1 MYKKKKKQKQ
11 RKANCINNIIIYELI
26 QNIPIIL
33 IQIIIA
39 FNDNLYVVGN
49 KGKDN
54 ALTKKKQVYYKHS
67 TPPQYQ

>member
-1 MYKKKKKQKQ
+1 MYQKQKQ
-11 RKANCINNIIIYELI
+11 RKANCIDNIIIYELI

-54 ALTKKKQVYYKHS
+54 ALTKKK
-67 TPPQYQ
+67 

>member
-1 MYKKKKKQKQ
+1 MYPKKKKKQKQ

-54 ALTKKKQVYYKHS
+54 ALTKKK
-67 TPPQYQ
+67 